1 MSEFIVYS
9 IPGSP
14 YGRAVLA
21 TLKEKG
27 AGFRY
32 VAVAPG
38 TFRQEPHIQRH
49 RFGKVPVLEH
59 DGFMLY
65 ETQAILRY
73 LDRILPTPPLTPAEP
88 KAAAR
93 MDQVMNINDCYF
105 FNGVANTI
113 GFQRVVGPKV
123 LGMTPDEA
131 ICAGALPRAH
141 QVFDEL
147 GRLLGEQ
154 SYFTGDQLSL
164 ADILVAA
171 QIDFFVD
178 LPEWA
183 PLTVNNANVV
193 AWLERVT
200 ARPSFQE
207 TTWDQTAAMATA

>member
-1 MSEFIVYS
+1 MSEFVVYS

-14 YGRAVLA
+14 YGRAVVA

-32 VAVAPG
+32 VPVAPG
-38 TFRQEPHIQRH
+38 DFRQAPHIHRH
-49 RFGKVPVLEH
+49 PFGKVPALEH

-73 LDRILPTPPLTPAEP
+73 LDRVAPQPALTPADP

-93 MDQVMNINDCYF
+93 MDQVMNINDCYL
-105 FNGVANTI
+105 FNGVSSTI
-113 GFQRVVGPKV
+113 AFQRVVGPRIMG
-123 LGMTPDEA
+123 LTPDEA
-131 ICAGALPRAH
+131 ICAAAMPRAH
-141 QVFDEL
+141 MVFDEL
-147 GRLLGEQ
+147 GRLLGDQ
-154 SYFTGDQLSL
+154 AYFAGDRISL

-171 QIDFFVD
+171 QLDFFVG

-183 PLTVNNANVV
+183 PLTAKTAKLV

-200 ARPSFQE
+200 ARPSFRE
-207 TTWDQTAAMATA
+207 TTWDQTAAMAAA